1 MKLVRYGPASREK
14 PGMVDSEGGLRDLS
28 GVIDDITPDTLG
40 RRGIAR
46 LRRLKPARLPLL
58 GNRNRSGRRHRL
70 GPPVAGMGKLVAVG
84 LNYADHA
91 KETGLPIP
99 DEPVLFM
106 KATSAIS
113 GPNDPV
119 MLPKGSEKTDWE
131 VELGIVIGKTARYVT
146 KKAALGHVA
155 GYCVVNDVSER
166 AHQLERGG
174 QWVKGKSA
182 DSFAPVGPWLVTRD
196 EIPRPDRL
204 GLWLDVNG
212 RRMQDGNTRTMIQGP
227 AALVSYISRYMTL
240 NAGDLVITGTPP
252 GVGLGRKPPQFLKPG
267 DIMRLGVDG
276 LGEQR
281 HRVVAYRRPR

>member
-1 MKLVRYGPASREK
+1 MKLVRYGPAGREK
-14 PGMVDSEGGLRDLS
+14 AGMVDCAGRLRDLS
-28 GVIDDITPDTLG
+28 GIIDDITPDTL
-40 RRGIAR
+40 RPSALAR
-46 LRRLKPARLPLL
+46 LRHIKPARLPLL
-58 GNRNRSGRRHRL
+58 GRRHRL
-70 GPPVAGMGKLVAVG
+70 GPPVNRVGKLVAVG

-91 KETGLPIP
+91 KETGMPIP

-119 MLPKGSEKTDWE
+119 MLPKGSRKTDWE
-131 VELGIVIGKTARYVT
+131 VELAIVMGGTARYVP

-166 AHQLERGG
+166 AHQLEGGG

-204 GLWLDVNG
+204 GLWLEVNG
-212 RRMQDGNTRTMIQGP
+212 MRMQDGNTRTMIQGV
-227 AALVSYISRYMTL
+227 AALVSYISRHMTL
-240 NAGDLVITGTPP
+240 NAGDLITTGTPP
-252 GVGLGRKPPQFLKPG
+252 GVGLGRKPPLFLKPG
-267 DIMRLGVDG
+267 DVMELGVDG

-281 HRVVAYRRPR
+281 QRVIAYRKSK

>member
-1 MKLVRYGPASREK
+1 MKLVRYGPAGKEK
-14 PGMVDSEGGLRDLS
+14 PGMVDGEGGLRDLS

-40 RRGIAR
+40 RGDLAR
-46 LRRLKPARLPLL
+46 LRRLDPARLPRL
-58 GNRNRSGRRHRL
+58 GRRHRL
-70 GPPVAGMGKLVAVG
+70 GPPVAGIGKLVAVG

-91 KETGLPIP
+91 KETGMPIP

-113 GPNDPV
+113 GPFDPV
-119 MLPKGSEKTDWE
+119 MLPKGSRKTDWE
-131 VELGIVIGKTARYVT
+131 VELGIVIGRTARYVT

-196 EIPRPDRL
+196 EVPRPGRL
-204 GLWLDVNG
+204 GLWLEVNG
-212 RRMQDGNTRTMIQGP
+212 RRMQDGNTRTMIRGV
-227 AALVSYISRYMTL
+227 AYLVSYISRHMTL
-240 NAGDLVITGTPP
+240 NAGDLISTGTPP
-252 GVGLGRKPPQFLKPG
+252 GVGLGRKPPRFLKPG
-267 DIMRLGVDG
+267 DVMRLGVDG

-281 HRVVAYRRPR
+281 QRVVAYRRSR

>member
-1 MKLVRYGPASREK
+1 MKLVRYGPAGREK
-14 PGMVDSEGGLRDLS
+14 PGMIDCAGRLRDLS
-28 GVIDDITPDTLG
+28 GVVDDITPDTLG
-40 RRGIAR
+40 RRALAR
-46 LRRLKPARLPLL
+46 LGRVKPARLPLL
-58 GNRNRSGRRHRL
+58 GGRRRL
-70 GPPVAGMGKLVAVG
+70 GPPVNRIGKLVAVG

-113 GPNDPV
+113 GPFDPV
-119 MLPKGSEKTDWE
+119 MLPKGSKKTDWE
-131 VELGIVIGKTARYVT
+131 VELGIVMGRTARYVP

-166 AHQLERGG
+166 AHQLEGGG

-204 GLWLDVNG
+204 ALWLEVNG
-212 RRMQDGNTRTMIQGP
+212 MRMQDGNTRTMIQGV
-227 AALVSYISRYMTL
+227 ASLVSYISRHMTL
-240 NAGDLVITGTPP
+240 NAGDLIITGTPP
-252 GVGLGRKPPQFLKPG
+252 GVGLGRKPPRFLKPG
-267 DIMRLGVDG
+267 DVMELGVEG

-281 HRVVAYRRPR
+281 HRVIAYRRSK

>member
-1 MKLVRYGPASREK
+1 MKLVRYGPAGREK
-14 PGMVDSEGGLRDLS
+14 PGMIDGDGRLRDLA

-40 RRGIAR
+40 RRGLAL
-46 LRRLKPARLPLL
+46 LRRVKPARLPLL
-58 GNRNRSGRRHRL
+58 GNRHRL
-70 GPPVAGMGKLVAVG
+70 GPPVAGIGKLVAVG

-119 MLPKGSEKTDWE
+119 MLPKGSRKTDWE
-131 VELGIVIGKTARYVT
+131 VELGIVMGATARYVT
-146 KKAALGHVA
+146 KKAALDHVA

-166 AHQLERGG
+166 AHQLEGGG

-182 DSFAPVGPWLVTRD
+182 DTFAPMGPWLVTRD

-204 GLWLDVNG
+204 GLWLELNG
-212 RRMQDGNTRTMIQGP
+212 KRMQDGNTKTMIQGV
-227 AALVSYISRYMTL
+227 ASLISYISRHMTL
-240 NAGDLVITGTPP
+240 FAGDLIITGTPP
-252 GVGLGRKPPQFLKPG
+252 GVGLGRKPPLFLKPG
-267 DIMRLGVDG
+267 DVMRLGIDG
-276 LGEQR
+276 LGEQNL
-281 HRVVAYRRPR
+281 RVVAYRRSK